1 MKRFGAKYWLAL
13 PLAALMALAHAQDQN
28 LTIRIAAPD
37 LSAGDKVS
45 GGPLADVLHTR
56 HLLEDAFAADD
67 IEVQWHFFKGAGPLI
82 NEAMSNDQLD
92 VAFLGDLASIIGRA
106 SGLNTRLLM
115 ATGRASNGYLG
126 VVPGSG
132 IARIEDLK
140 GKRVGIL
147 RGTADHLALIDVLS
161 SAGLAERDVKV
172 INLDFNAVNSAL
184 AARQIDAS
192 WAPARLFALKNK
204 GLIEIPL
211 GSQQLD
217 GRGAG
222 QGGLIVTQAFLDA
235 HPQAAQRLVEVVLQ
249 AQHWLSQEANRQA
262 QIDLS
267 AAQSSYPPAVL
278 SQALQGG
285 DLSFVYSPLLDSY
298 YLGVLRKD
306 VKLAAATRLIR
317 KPFDVDQWVEP
328 ALLQRALQ
336 RTQLS
341 DAWKPANGYRWAST
355 EETAQ

>member
-1 MKRFGAKYWLAL
+1 MKAGRYWLAL
-13 PLAALMALAHAQDQN
+13 PLIAWMSLAQAQGVT
-28 LTIRIAAPD
+28 LRIASPD
-37 LSAGDKVS
+37 VTSGSQPS
-45 GGPLADVLHTR
+45 GGPLVDVLHTR
-56 HLLEDAFAADD
+56 HLLEEALAADGV
-67 IEVQWHFFKGAGPLI
+67 EVQWHFFKGAGPLI

-92 VAFLGDLASIIGRA
+92 AAFLGDLASIIGRA
-106 SGLNTRLLM
+106 GGLRTRLLM

-132 IARIEDLK
+132 IERIEDLK

-147 RGTADHLALIDVLS
+147 RGTADHLALIDVLAR
-161 SAGLAERDVKV
+161 AGLSERDVKV

-192 WAPARLFALKNK
+192 WAPARLFALKHK

-222 QGGLIVTQAFLDA
+222 QGGLVVTQAFIDA
-235 HPQAAQRLVEVVLQ
+235 HPQAAQHLVEGVLK
-249 AQHWLSQEANRQA
+249 AQHWLAQEANRQA
-262 QIDLS
+262 QIELS
-267 AAQSSYPPAVL
+267 AQQSGYPPSVL
-278 SQALQGG
+278 TQALQGG
-285 DLSFVYSPLLDSY
+285 DLSFVYSPLLDPY

-306 VKLAAATRLIR
+306 VQLAADARLIR

-328 ALLQRALQ
+328 AILERALQ
-336 RTQLS
+336 QAQLG
-341 DAWKPANGYRWAST
+341 DAWTPATHYRWST
-355 EETAQ
+355 AKDTAQ